1 MLRGIAVTSVVFYHV
16 SDRLFP
22 SGYLGVDV
30 FFVISG
36 YVVTPMILR
45 IFEVSSIKN
54 ARKLVWRN
62 LINFYTRRFFR
73 LAPAMLITLLLSI
86 ILIFIFAPVSDHSSF
101 ARQGLATL
109 LLVGNFGAFF
119 NTGDYFQPNPNP
131 LIHTWSLSVEEQIFL
146 FLPLIAIFIIKKFIN
161 LRKKLILIYLNLGII
176 SLIASAY
183 IKPLAS
189 FSLGDEFLYYS
200 PLTHI
205 WQFTLGGLVNLVVFK
220 KFYSLKP
227 DFINQIRFVLVFII
241 LFLTFSSISLGWN
254 IGSKVSSIVTAS
266 IIIFKGCNI
275 LPRFV
280 FKSLLWIGDRSY
292 SIYLIHMPLIYL
304 ATYSDIFEIRGSA
317 DKEFQK
323 GIAVLLTILISNIMY
338 FLVENRF
345 RDSNTIMISNT
356 KANFSRWGGML
367 IVNSMFSCF
376 RFRFQN
382 SLLGFNTN

>member
-1 MLRGIAVTSVVFYHV
+1 MSVVFYHV

-45 IFEVSSIKN
+45 IFGVSSIKN
-54 ARKLVWRN
+54 ARKLIWRN

-146 FLPLIAIFIIKKFIN
+146 FLPLIAILIIKKFIN

-176 SLIASAY
+176 SLIASAC

-205 WQFTLGGLVNLVVFK
+205 WQFTLGGLVNLAVFK

-356 KANFSRWGGML
+356 KANFSRWGGYAY
-367 IVNSMFSCF
+367 C
-376 RFRFQN
+376 
-382 SLLGFNTN
+382 